1 MTSEADV
8 GGMTVETEPSHQYP
22 VTVQEMAAERQSD
35 MEACMRQRCVIE
47 FLHVEKNSPADI
59 HQCMLSVYGDQTVD
73 VSTMRQWVVRFS
85 NSNSAVKDKPHSR
98 KAMKIFMSAECR
110 LLFIGGK
117 NAELMVVTIV
127 EKQCFV
133 AEDLLYQTVLL
144 CSLL

>member
-1 MTSEADV
+1 
-8 GGMTVETEPSHQYP
+8 VELLCAE
-22 VTVQEMAAERQSD
+22 EMAP
-35 MEACMRQRCVIE
+35 I
-47 FLHVEKNSPADI
+47 DI
-59 HQCMLSVYGDQTVD
+59 HQHFVNIYGDQTVD

-98 KAMKIFMSAECR
+98 QAMKIFMSAECR

>member
-1 MTSEADV
+1 M
-8 GGMTVETEPSHQYP
+8 
-22 VTVQEMAAERQSD
+22 
-35 MEACMRQRCVIE
+35 
-47 FLHVEKNSPADI
+47 
-59 HQCMLSVYGDQTVD
+59 D

-98 KAMKIFMSAECR
+98 QAMKIFMSAECR

>member
-1 MTSEADV
+1 M
-8 GGMTVETEPSHQYP
+8 
-22 VTVQEMAAERQSD
+22 
-35 MEACMRQRCVIE
+35 
-47 FLHVEKNSPADI
+47 
-59 HQCMLSVYGDQTVD
+59 D

-98 KAMKIFMSAECR
+98 QAMKIFMSAECR

-144 CSLL
+144 YSFICCFHGNIDSGATHIYAVQDNLYSLNAVQASQKVGHLYLGWNSITHNSQILICFCTL